1 MDDHP
6 LDEKLKDDQPVIR
19 SEELGITNSEDTECI
34 NPSGHRQ
41 EVHRNF
47 SIWSV
52 LAVGVVAGNCWTAL
66 AGSLTVAISN
76 GYPASTISWGKETER
91 LQRSTW
97 CDIRVHVCKPDVRF
111 HLGLDS

>member
-1 MDDHP
+1 MDDRS
-6 LDEKLKDDQPVIR
+6 LDKKLKDDKPEFQSV
-19 SEELGITNSEDTECI
+19 ELGIANFEESECI

-47 SIWSV
+47 STWSV

-76 GYPASTISWGKETER
+76 GYPISAI
-91 LQRSTW
+91 S
-97 CDIRVHVCKPDVRF
+97 
-111 HLGLDS
+111 

>member
-1 MDDHP
+1 MNDQ
-6 LDEKLKDDQPVIR
+6 LSNEKVKADKLVFQ
-19 SEELGITNSEDTECI
+19 SEASEIPNYEETECI

-76 GYPASTISWGKETER
+76 GYSILAIS
-91 LQRSTW
+91 
-97 CDIRVHVCKPDVRF
+97 
-111 HLGLDS
+111 